1 MAARRKDV
9 AAHAGVSIK
18 TTSNVVHNHP
28 CVAAQTRERV
38 RTAIEAL
45 TYRPNLSTRHLRKAR
60 VGVLALSIPNLANT
74 SFSDSGNAVIA
85 AFDALSFFDPGYLG
99 GPP

>member
-9 AAHAGVSIK
+9 AAHAGASIK
-18 TTSNVVHNHP
+18 TVPNVVHDHP
-28 CVAAQTRERV
+28 RVAVQTRKRV

-45 TYRPNLSTRHLRKAR
+45 TYGPNLSARHLRTVR
-60 VGVLALSIPNLANT
+60 VGILALAVPNRANT
-74 SFSDSGNAVIA
+74 SFSDRDNAVIA
-85 AFDALSFFDPGYLG
+85 AFDALYFFDPGYLG

>member
-9 AAHAGVSIK
+9 AAHAGASIK
-18 TTSNVVHNHP
+18 TVPNVIHDHP
-28 CVAAQTRERV
+28 RIVAQTRKRV

-45 TYRPNLSTRHLRKAR
+45 TYRPNLSARHLRKAR
-60 VGVLALSIPNLANT
+60 VGVLALAVSDLANT
-74 SFSDSGNAVIA
+74 SFSDRGNAVIT
-85 AFDALSFFDPGYLG
+85 AFDARYFFDPGHLG